1 MPNSE
6 LKELAKFS
14 KTLKILF
21 IEDNKEVRE
30 QILKLLKNFFIYID
44 VATDG
49 VEANITYEKF
59 YKITNSYYDLVVSDL
74 NLPKKDGLEL
84 IKEIKE
90 INQKQ
95 MILVISASTELD
107 KIQTLEKLQIY
118 KFLQKPLNY
127 LNFIETMKETIKT
140 IKDKKEND
148 LL

>member
-6 LKELAKFS
+6 LKELANFS

-49 VEANITYEKF
+49 VEANVTYEKF
-59 YKITNSYYDLVVSDL
+59 YELTNSYYDLVISDL
-74 NLPKKDGLEL
+74 NLPKKDGLEV

-95 MILVISASTELD
+95 MILVVSASTKSE
-107 KIQTLEKLQIY
+107 KIRTLEKLQIY

-127 LNFIETMKETIKT
+127 INFIETMKETIKT
-140 IKDKKEND
+140 IKEKKEND